1 MVKDAREYRPY
12 MDDLG
17 RPGGRGASE
26 GKGPGPLPTP
36 VSRLSE
42 PPALTWE
49 GRSVCSL
56 TRALGDSEAANW
68 TLELLPK
75 TPPFPSRP
83 PFLPSVKEE
92 VGLCLFRV

>member
-1 MVKDAREYRPY
+1 MVRDAREYRPY
-12 MDDLG
+12 MDGLG

-26 GKGPGPLPTP
+26 GKGPGPLPTA

-49 GRSVCSL
+49 GQSVYSL

-68 TLELLPK
+68 TLEFLPK
-75 TPPFPSRP
+75 TPPFPS
-83 PFLPSVKEE
+83 FLPSVKEE